1 MPLFITDSNNV
12 LGASVQEA
20 GLNNVKIVKA
30 EVGKTGR
37 GQQKITL
44 DYEIIDGKYQGA
56 TIPYQTLTWNDED
69 SDHLKKSQR
78 RFNTLVVALG
88 ATNGT
93 PIDSL
98 QSIVNVAVGKTLSV
112 DTEWGKPNDKGNI
125 YLNAYNYHPVNP
137 DGSQPNGVKRPI
149 TGKTSDKPAT
159 GKPLPNDND
168 DPFANSNDSV
178 DVKDD
183 DLPF

>member
-1 MPLFITDSNNV
+1 M
-12 LGASVQEA
+12 SVQEA
-20 GLNNVKIVKA
+20 GLYNVKIVKA

-37 GQQKITL
+37 GQEKITL
-44 DYEIIDGKYQGA
+44 DYEVIDGKYQGA

-69 SDHLKKSQR
+69 TNSLKKTRR

-88 ATNGT
+88 ATDGT
-93 PIDSL
+93 PINSL
-98 QSIVNVAVGKTLSV
+98 QSIVNAAVGQTLSV
-112 DTEWGKPNDKGNI
+112 DTEWGKPNDKGKI

-137 DGSQPNGVKRPI
+137 DGSQPNGVKRPNA
-149 TGKTSDKPAT
+149 GQTSSKPT
-159 GKPLPNDND
+159 ISSPLPSDND
-168 DPFANSNDSV
+168 DPFANSNDTV